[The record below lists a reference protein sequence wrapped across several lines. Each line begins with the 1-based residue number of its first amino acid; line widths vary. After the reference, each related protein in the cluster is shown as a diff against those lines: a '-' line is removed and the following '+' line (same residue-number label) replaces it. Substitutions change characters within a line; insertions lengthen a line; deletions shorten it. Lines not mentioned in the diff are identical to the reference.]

1 MDWVRWAALDQAKA
15 QFEALAAEAAPPL
28 AITRPVTPP
37 QDDMVPEPTTPTG
50 PPKPLTSSTASAA
63 EVEAMLPP
71 GQPRKTPTGKRVAL
85 EMLGEEE
92 DDEAAASDD
101 SMEDVK
107 NNHGVAASQR
117 PIAPV
122 TKASRTMSPHG
133 KTVVKTAT
141 AVAGSPAKAV
151 AARVAPATQVRP
163 VRVSPRIQGLA
174 NARKAGTTTP
184 APTASGAGAKT
195 NGTNG
200 TTSSALPTLPAR
212 RAREEPA
219 PTTRTRSGTSAAN
232 QRPTRPTPSKIPSRK
247 LTRATSPPP
256 LPSAVNGKV
265 TPISGGPLSRLPTLA
280 PSKRTMPGKSQTLA
294 AALPTLKSQG
304 LPTVDETETAAGP
317 PPPSTT
323 NGVDG
328 EKDEKEDAWMSN
340 VDAKTAVEPG
350 TQTGSRPSI
359 TRVRRRRS
367 SFSSVDIL

>member
-15 QFEALAAEAAPPL
+15 QLEALAAEAAPPP
-28 AITRPVTPP
+28 AIARPVTPP

-151 AARVAPATQVRP
+151 AARVAPATQARP

-174 NARKAGTTTP
+174 NARKTGATTP
-184 APTASGAGAKT
+184 APTASGSAKT

-200 TTSSALPTLPAR
+200 STSSTLPTLPAR

-219 PTTRTRSGTSAAN
+219 PSTRTRSGTSAAN
-232 QRPTRPTPSKIPSRK
+232 QRPTRPTPSKIPLEEAYASDV
-247 LTRATSPPP
+247 ATPV
-256 LPSAVNGKV
+256 AVRREWEWQGDANIGWAAV
-265 TPISGGPLSRLPTLA
+265 ATADIGSEQTHDAGEEPDACGG
-280 PSKRTMPGKSQTLA
+280 A
-294 AALPTLKSQG
+294 AHA
-304 LPTVDETETAAGP
+304 E
-317 PPPSTT
+317 
-323 NGVDG
+323 
-328 EKDEKEDAWMSN
+328 
-340 VDAKTAVEPG
+340 EPG
-350 TQTGSRPSI
+350 AADCG
-359 TRVRRRRS
+359 
-367 SFSSVDIL
+367 